1 MPLMIAKYYKV
12 YCSRV
17 SVSSLLLL
25 VDTIAYVE
33 LGVIQQQ
40 KALQGDLIVKLNHD
54 STFHL
59 GSLSS
64 LFVKVSHTLV
74 PYRIE
79 HFFWQHRK
87 AILKLQGVDDLET
100 AQCLRGCSIL
110 VPREALSQFFFEDF
124 SLNRLLGYHV
134 VDAQEGNL
142 GTVQAIYTH
151 SHQKLLSIAYQD
163 QELLIPYHKDLVT
176 HIDHEQKTIVV
187 ELPDGFIKAMW

>member
-40 KALQGDLIVKLNHD
+40 KGLQGDLIVKLNHD

-74 PYRIE
+74 P
-79 HFFWQHRK
+79 
-87 AILKLQGVDDLET
+87 
-100 AQCLRGCSIL
+100 CLRGCSIL

-142 GTVQAIYTH
+142 GTIQAIYTH